1 MHGLLRISL
10 DAVPFDWYSPISRLS
25 AQVFR
30 DETRDHRGVLL
41 FT

>member
-10 DAVPFDWYSPISRLS
+10 VAVVGTPRYPDCLRK
-25 AQVFR
+25 AFR